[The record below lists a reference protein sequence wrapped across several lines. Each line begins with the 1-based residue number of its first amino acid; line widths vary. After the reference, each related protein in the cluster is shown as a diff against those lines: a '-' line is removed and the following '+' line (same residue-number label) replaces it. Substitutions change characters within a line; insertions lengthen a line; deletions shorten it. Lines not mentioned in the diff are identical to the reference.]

1 LRWDFHPERKQYRE
15 RIESLGSTRWQQII
29 YDTYRFGYFYEVEGL
44 IRKYEKMEA
53 ISLLE
58 MGLWKAN
65 IVADGCFNSMIEMRE
80 YPILDENFDPNE
92 YAMTKR
98 ITCGSAVIIPLVINF
113 LW

>member
-1 LRWDFHPERKQYRE
+1 
-15 RIESLGSTRWQQII
+15 
-29 YDTYRFGYFYEVEGL
+29 
-44 IRKYEKMEA
+44 MEA

-98 ITCGSAVIIPLVINF
+98 ITCGSAVIIPLVMNF